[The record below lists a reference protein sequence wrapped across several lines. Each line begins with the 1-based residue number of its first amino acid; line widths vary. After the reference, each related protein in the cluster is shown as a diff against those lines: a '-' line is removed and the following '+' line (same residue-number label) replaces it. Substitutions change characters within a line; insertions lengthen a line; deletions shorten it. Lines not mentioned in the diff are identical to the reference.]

1 MLSIPF
7 LDSRLFSLSVSER
20 AIHLKTAN
28 QFIVLQNEPELIEWI
43 LQELVGR
50 MDFTWF
56 LGRRE
61 LAHILSA
68 VRIRALL
75 RVYSQAAASIQ

>member
-1 MLSIPF
+1 
-7 LDSRLFSLSVSER
+7 
-20 AIHLKTAN
+20 
-28 QFIVLQNEPELIEWI
+28 LIEWI